1 MFKFICLALLVSYAA
16 AGDVKFTD
24 CAHGEVTSLDLSG
37 CSGDHC
43 IIHKGKSFT
52 LKTFFIANQD
62 SEKLEIK
69 ISAIMNNIEVPV
81 PGVDKDGCK
90 HTTCP
95 LKKGQKYELDY
106 SLIIPTI
113 LPNLKT
119 VTTASLVGD
128 HGVVACGKV
137 NTEVVA

>member
-1 MFKFICLALLVSYAA
+1 MYYSSQSIHSFHLSSI
-16 AGDVKFTD
+16 
-24 CAHGEVTSLDLSG
+24 AHGEVTSLDLSG

-43 IIHKGKSFT
+43 KIHKGKSFT

-69 ISAIMNNIEVPV
+69 ISATMNNMEVPV

-113 LPNLKT
+113 LPNVKT

-137 NTEVVA
+137 NTEVVD

>member
-1 MFKFICLALLVSYAA
+1 MFKFICLALLVSPAA
-16 AGDVKFTD
+16 GGDVKFTA

-137 NTEVVA
+137 NTEVVD

>member
-1 MFKFICLALLVSYAA
+1 MFKFICLALLVSYAT

-24 CAHGEVTSLDLSG
+24 CAHGEVTSLDLSR

-43 IIHKGKSFT
+43 TIHKGKSFT

-69 ISAIMNNIEVPV
+69 ISATMNGIEVPV

-106 SLIIPTI
+106 SLIIPTV
-113 LPNLKT
+113 LPNVKT

-137 NTEVVA
+137 NTEVVD

>member
-1 MFKFICLALLVSYAA
+1 MFKFICLALLVSSRRQRCQIYRSC
-16 AGDVKFTD
+16 TW
-24 CAHGEVTSLDLSG
+24 EVTSLDLSG

-137 NTEVVA
+137 NTEVVD

>member
-1 MFKFICLALLVSYAA
+1 MYYSSQSIHSFHLSSI
-16 AGDVKFTD
+16 
-24 CAHGEVTSLDLSG
+24 AHGEVTSLDLSG

-43 IIHKGKSFT
+43 IIHKRKSFT

-62 SEKLEIK
+62 SERLEVK
-69 ISAIMNNIEVPV
+69 ISHIINGYEIPV

-106 SLIIPTI
+106 SLIISNFLTS
-113 LPNLKT
+113 LKT
-119 VTTASLVGD
+119 VTIVSLVGD

-137 NTEVVA
+137 NTEIVG